1 MNAEV
6 GETPVLNHVLRQLHD
21 AGHLTVKQMADLLG
35 IQPDNVYPYHHDRQL
50 TMDRFRLIFRHC
62 GNPVAQQALLQVLL
76 EGTDWQAEYCDKDL
90 DVNGDGDV
98 NVDDALVAAIDADV
112 AHAAFCKEL
121 VAKGIKAGLTSEQLD
136 KMEQA
141 TFAAM
146 RSLRQSLAIA
156 RWLREHTV
164 QRRKARPLQPITA
177 GGRA

>member
-1 MNAEV
+1 
-6 GETPVLNHVLRQLHD
+6 
-21 AGHLTVKQMADLLG
+21 MADLLG

-50 TMDRFRLIFRHC
+50 TMDRFRLIFRQC
-62 GNPVAQQALLQVLL
+62 GNELAQQALLQVLL
-76 EGTDWQAEYCDKDL
+76 EGTAWQAEYCDGDL

-98 NVDDALVAAIDADV
+98 NVDDALTAAIDADV
-112 AHAAFCKEL
+112 AHAGYCREL

-141 TFAAM
+141 TFPAM

-156 RWLREHTV
+156 RWIRQHTT

-177 GGRA
+177 GGRL